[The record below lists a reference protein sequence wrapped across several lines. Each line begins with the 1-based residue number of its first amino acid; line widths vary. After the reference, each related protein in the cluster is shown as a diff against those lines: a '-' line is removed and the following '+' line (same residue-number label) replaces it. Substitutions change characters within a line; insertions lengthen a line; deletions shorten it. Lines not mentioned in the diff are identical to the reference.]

1 MVHTKSMSV
10 LLFCPKLYQFIVLF
24 AQMAAILYF
33 INNAM
38 SKVLSYYIT
47 ISGISE
53 PVNQEFASILSK
65 IISFYCLSCSNGGH
79 FGFCH
84 FSVSYVEN
92 NFGILD

>member
-38 SKVLSYYIT
+38 SKVLSM
-47 ISGISE
+47 SGISE
-53 PVNQEFASILSK
+53 PVNKEFASILSK
-65 IISFYCLSCSNGGH
+65 IISFYCLSCSNSGH